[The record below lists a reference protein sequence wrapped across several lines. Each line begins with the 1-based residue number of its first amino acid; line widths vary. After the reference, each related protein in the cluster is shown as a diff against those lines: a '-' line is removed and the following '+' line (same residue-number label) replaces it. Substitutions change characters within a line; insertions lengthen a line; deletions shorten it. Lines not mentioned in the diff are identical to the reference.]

1 MDLLSGRRALKTL
14 GLALAMA
21 VAAPA
26 LASAVP
32 ITYLYRGFAEGS
44 LGGVDFADASFE
56 ITAQAD
62 TDNIGPWPCCATLQ
76 ITHSSAS
83 VGLSGFGTFSF
94 TEPTH
99 TWIAEGCCMGIGADL
114 SFNYLTLFSPAI
126 TRSATA

>member
-14 GLALAMA
+14 GLALAIA

-32 ITYLYRGFAEGS
+32 ITYLYRGFAEGRWAGWIS
-44 LGGVDFADASFE
+44 RTPPSRSPLRPTPTTSALGPVR
-56 ITAQAD
+56 
-62 TDNIGPWPCCATLQ
+62 ATLQ